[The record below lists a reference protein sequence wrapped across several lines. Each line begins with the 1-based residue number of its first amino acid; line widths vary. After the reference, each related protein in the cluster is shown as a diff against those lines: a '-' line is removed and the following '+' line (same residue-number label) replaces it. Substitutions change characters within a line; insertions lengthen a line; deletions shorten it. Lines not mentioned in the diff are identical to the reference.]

1 MLRRDLTSSKLF
13 KHCIQSKQQI
23 DEEIDIIKTSDFIE
37 GLSRLE
43 IMDFTEQ
50 DLKWLIRVLEKPY
63 LDNSI
68 QLQDLK
74 DILENFGVK
83 EHPEQNIEE
92 DQNDKELSENND
104 QKKQKKKQIN
114 YEKLE
119 KDSIFVLSLFTDYLL
134 DSDISVYEYFD
145 GVIYN
150 QIIKTKNKQSTVEIV
165 SANDFLKK
173 VRSDTVF
180 AGKVD
185 SQLLHCKVWR

>member
-1 MLRRDLTSSKLF
+1 MLF
-13 KHCIQSKQQI
+13 KHCIQRKQLI

-43 IMDFTEQ
+43 ITDFTEQ
-50 DLKWLIRVLEKPY
+50 DLKCLIRVLEKPY

-83 EHPEQNIEE
+83 EHSEQNIEE
-92 DQNDKELSENND
+92 DQNDKEQSENND

-185 SQLLHCKVWR
+185 SQLLHCKIWR